1 MSGEQQL
8 RFLIA
13 AGGTVG
19 HVAPALAVAEAL
31 QRRGG
36 LVTFAGSP
44 DRVEARLVPER
55 GYPFDAFAV
64 SGLPR
69 RLGTDLVRAAGQA
82 LTAPVACVRI
92 LRSRRPDAVLGA
104 GGYVAGPMVLAARLQ
119 GIPSALTEADAHLG
133 LANRLAAP
141 LAERVFLALPLG
153 LHGDKYRA
161 VGRPIPSASRAVDRA
176 DARERL
182 GLAADSRVVLVF
194 GGSLGARLLNELALE
209 AWAEEGPAVVHLCGE
224 RDYAELRG
232 RASRPDYLLQP
243 FMDEI
248 GVAYGAADVVLAR
261 AGGSVWELAA
271 AGLPAVLVPGAFAT
285 GAHQEKNARWFADAG
300 GAVVVP
306 EAEAT
311 RATQVVEELL
321 GDADRLEAM
330 EAAMRA
336 VAKPDAAEEI
346 ADELV
351 SLAAARR

>member
-1 MSGEQQL
+1 MAYEQQQ

-55 GYPFDAFAV
+55 GYEFDAFAV

-69 RLGTDLVRAAGQA
+69 RPGAALLRAAGQA
-82 LTAPVACVRI
+82 FTAPAACLRI
-92 LRSRRPDAVLGA
+92 LGRRRPDAVLGA
-104 GGYVAGPMVLAARLQ
+104 GGYVAGPMVLAARLR
-119 GIPSALTEADAHLG
+119 GIPAALTEADAHLG

-141 LAERVFLALPLG
+141 LAQRVFLALPLG
-153 LHGDKYRA
+153 LHGEKYRA
-161 VGRPIPSASRAVDRA
+161 VGRPIPAASRAVDRVE
-176 DARERL
+176 ARSRL
-182 GLAADSRVVLVF
+182 GLPVDGKVVLVF
-194 GGSLGARLLNELALE
+194 GGSLGARLLNELALD
-209 AWAEEGPAVVHLCGE
+209 AWVERGPAVVHLCGE
-224 RDYAELRG
+224 RDYPELRG
-232 RASRPDYLLQP
+232 RVSRADYVLQP
-243 FMDEI
+243 FIEEI
-248 GVAYGAADVVLAR
+248 GLAYGAADVALAR

-285 GAHQEKNARWFADAG
+285 GAHQDKNARWFADAG

-306 EAEAT
+306 EAEAA
-311 RATQVVEELL
+311 RAPQVVEELL
-321 GDADRLEAM
+321 EDSDRLAGMAE
-330 EAAMRA
+330 AMRA

-351 SLAAARR
+351 ALARR